1 MNQQHNETSTEIR
14 TATESD
20 TTRRSFGK
28 AALWVAPA
36 LTVMFAASA
45 QPAKANTGYQNGF
58 PD

>member
-1 MNQQHNETSTEIR
+1 MNQQQNETSNEIR
-14 TATESD
+14 IAAEND

-45 QPAKANTGYQNGF
+45 QPAKANIGYQNGF
-58 PD
+58 PS